1 MALKAITWTGA
12 NLAMSP
18 WKEGRTLRS
27 GECGDVDSDAIVLKS
42 YCETKTGHLFQT
54 TLLRCDS

>member
-1 MALKAITWTGA
+1 MDLGLVAPHHLCTPSFCIPFMALKAITWTGA

-27 GECGDVDSDAIVLKS
+27 GLAVLWTVMPFS
-42 YCETKTGHLFQT
+42 
-54 TLLRCDS
+54 